1 MPPTEKFFALAKL
14 LLLSVSFNSIM
25 AQVANLALDRGD
37 PRLHEKE
44 REAQDTY
51 VSEQVSGVALR
62 PQHRKLHD
70 RTVTFEEYHYYAKQT
85 RAEEDMLTEKETGVL
100 SILFPS
106 KNDKG
111 VQLETK
117 NVTRDASTMNT
128 SSVENRRLITD
139 EEWINASRALRTAS
153 RGAIF
158 YLITTDILGPFG
170 LPYAF
175 ASMGWG

>member
-1 MPPTEKFFALAKL
+1 M
-14 LLLSVSFNSIM
+14 
-25 AQVANLALDRGD
+25 R
-37 PRLHEKE
+37 
-44 REAQDTY
+44 
-51 VSEQVSGVALR
+51 
-62 PQHRKLHD
+62 RKLHD
-70 RTVTFEEYHYYAKQT
+70 RSVTFEEYHYYAQQT
-85 RAEEDMLTEKETGVL
+85 RAEEEMLTEKETGVM
-100 SILFPS
+100 SIIFPS

-128 SSVENRRLITD
+128 SNVENRNLITE
-139 EEWINASRALRTAS
+139 EEWVNASLALRTAS

-175 ASMGWG
+175 ATMGWG